1 MDLSKRAYDP
11 ALEGWG
17 GQRASGAALGGGG
30 EQRAPGWGGET
41 TPVPQA
47 LRAAP
52 PLERWRD
59 PSQHPTGQTGTAQ
72 DLRVRLAVLGPA
84 IPCLQGMGSS
94 QARSSSPS

>member
-1 MDLSKRAYDP
+1 M
-11 ALEGWG
+11 GVW
-17 GQRASGAALGGGG
+17 
-30 EQRAPGWGGET
+30 WET

-47 LRAAP
+47 LRDAP

-84 IPCLQGMGSS
+84 IPCLQGMGSGQCEVVRFTGMTRS
-94 QARSSSPS
+94 LDEHLTEAGPLQAAAL